1 MLRTLPLLLAGLMVS
16 SAALAE
22 TPREPTQVRVSIQGV
37 NFSNPNDV
45 AGLYQR
51 LRIAANQ
58 ACDSE
63 IGTQSARKED
73 RACAT
78 KALNDAVQSIH
89 QPSLMAMLG
98 GDTTLKVASNG
109 Q

>member
-16 SAALAE
+16 STAFAQA
-22 TPREPTQVRVSIQGV
+22 PREPTEVRVSIQGV
-37 NFSNPNDV
+37 NFANPNEV

-51 LRIAANQ
+51 LRSAANT
-58 ACDSE
+58 ACNSD
-63 IGTQSARKED
+63 INTLSAQMED
-73 RACAT
+73 RACAA

-89 QPSLMAMLG
+89 QPALLAMHG
-98 GDTTLKVASNG
+98 GDANLKVASNA